1 MNCAVFPY
9 LQAHKLIPMLSLVFS
24 LKRYTLAVFLVSQ
37 TFLIQA
43 QLSPNDFAGHLPL
56 LIIDTDNQTIQDA
69 NRIVADLKIIN
80 NPQGQLNHF
89 FDQEVFSCQISIEIR
104 GNSSQMFPKKSY
116 SFETQKP
123 DSSNLNVSLLGLPQE
138 NDWILYG
145 PYSDKTLI
153 RNILTYQLSNE
164 MGNYASRT
172 VVCEVF
178 INQDYKGVY
187 ILAEKIKRDK
197 NRVDIDEMDENSV
210 NGDSLSG
217 GYIIGI
223 NWRGGSD
230 YDWISPVHNYN
241 GNYLDLRYQYEYPEK
256 EVITPEQSYY
266 IKYFMTQFEQMM
278 ISSGYNAQ
286 STGYN
291 RVIDA
296 ASFIDFFI
304 IQEITNNVDGYRLS
318 TYLFKVRDSKGGKL
332 YAGPIWDFNLGY
344 GNADYGGG
352 WTTYNW
358 ALENPNVISAIP
370 FYFKK
375 LREDSNYENLLRCR
389 WDALREQVL
398 DTAKLMHQIDSM
410 AFNLG
415 DAIAR
420 NNLRW
425 NVIGNYVWP
434 NYFVGS
440 SYQEEIDYMKNW
452 IKLRL
457 SWIDD
462 NLPGV
467 SGNCESNLAGQVI
480 ITEVNY
486 QNGVFPDAGDWFEI
500 KNVSNSVVDLSWYS
514 FKDSNALNS
523 FRIPAGTILAPGEYL
538 VFASDL
544 NKFSNV
550 YPEVVN
556 VVGSFSWNLGI
567 TDAVRFYDSNNWP
580 VFGVWYSNGAGW
592 PDLSGTSASLEIV
605 DELLDPTDPY
615 SWMPG
620 CPGGSP
626 GTAYIFPCPQIGI
639 DEVLTDLDFRIR
651 MMEEGLLEIINLTE
665 KSAKFACH
673 TMEGK
678 VLSSIPINPG
688 TTRIDLSAYSKGV
701 YFIRIDHEH
710 GVVSRKVVK
719 L

>member
-1 MNCAVFPY
+1 MS
-9 LQAHKLIPMLSLVFS
+9 SLVFS
-24 LKRYTLAVFLVSQ
+24 LKRFSLVLLLIGLALR
-37 TFLIQA
+37 IQA
-43 QLSPNDFAGHLPL
+43 QLSPSEFAGHLPL
-56 LIIDTDNQTIQDA
+56 LVIDTDNQTIQDA
-69 NRIVADLKIIN
+69 NRIVADLKIID
-80 NPQGQLNHF
+80 NPQGIMNHF
-89 FDQEVFSCQISIEIR
+89 YDQEIFRCQISIEIR

-123 DSSNLNVSLLGLPQE
+123 DSSNLNVPLLGLPEE

-145 PYSDKTLI
+145 PYSDKTLL
-153 RNILTYQLSNE
+153 RNILTYQLANE

-172 VVCEVF
+172 ELCEVF

-187 ILAEKIKRDK
+187 ILGEKIKRDK
-197 NRVDIDEMDENSV
+197 NRVDIDELNENCVS
-210 NGDSLSG
+210 GDSLSG
-217 GYIIGI
+217 GYIIAVD
-223 NWRGGSD
+223 WRGGPD

-241 GNYLDLRYQYEYPEK
+241 GNYLDLRYQFEYPDK
-256 EVITPEQSYY
+256 ETINAEQSYY
-266 IKYFMTQFEQMM
+266 IKYFMTQFEQKM
-278 ISSGYNAQ
+278 ISSDYNSQ

-291 RVIDA
+291 RTIDA
-296 ASFIDFFI
+296 ASFLDFFI

-332 YAGPIWDFNLGY
+332 YAGPVWDFNLGY

-358 ALENPNVISAIP
+358 AINNPDVVSAIP

-375 LREDSNYENLLRCR
+375 LREDTNYENLLRCR
-389 WDALREQVL
+389 WDELREQVL
-398 DTAKLMHQIDSM
+398 DTSKLMNQIDSLVLT
-410 AFNLG
+410 LG

-420 NNLRW
+420 NNMRW

-434 NYFVGS
+434 NYFIGS

-462 NLPGV
+462 NLPGA
-467 SGNCESNLAGQVI
+467 SGNCESNQAGQLI

-486 QNGVFPDAGDWFEI
+486 QNGILPDAGDWFEI

-514 FKDSNALNS
+514 FKDANPLNS
-523 FRIPAGTILAPGEYL
+523 YRIPAGTILAPGEYL

-544 NKFSNV
+544 SKFSAV

-556 VVGSFSWNLGI
+556 VVGSFNWNLGT

-580 VFGVWYSNGAGW
+580 LFDVWYGNGVGW
-592 PDLSGTSASLEIV
+592 PDLSGTIASLEIV
-605 DELLDPTDPY
+605 DETMDPTNPY

-639 DEVLTDLDFRIR
+639 DDQLAETAFEFNMQGNGD
-651 MMEEGLLEIINLTE
+651 LEINNRSGKHAEYTFNTMDG
-665 KSAKFACH
+665 KSLFSGILAN
-673 TMEGK
+673 G
-678 VLSSIPINPG
+678 SN
-688 TTRIDLSAYSKGV
+688 RIDLSAYSSGV
-701 YFIRIDHEH
+701 YFIRIGHVH
-710 GVVSRKVVK
+710 GVVSCKVVK